1 MKKFPASQR
10 GFSLIELLI
19 VVAIIGI
26 IAAIAV
32 PYLEQARQ
40 ASKSASAVNSMR
52 TINSSE
58 AAFHSSTGEY
68 GTLTQLGSANYIA
81 DSSLA
86 GGRKSDYTFSVTP
99 LTTLNFEAV
108 ADPAMDPT
116 NAYQHYFIDA
126 SGVMRVQVGA
136 AATAASNPVQQ

>member
-1 MKKFPASQR
+1 MKKIPTSQR

-40 ASKSASAVNSMR
+40 ASKSASAVSSMR

-58 AAFHSSTGEY
+58 AAYHSSTGEY
-68 GTLTQLGSANYIA
+68 GTLSQLGTANFIA
-81 DSSLA
+81 DSSLT
-86 GGRKSDYTFSVTP
+86 GGRKSDYTFTVTP
-99 LTTLNFEAV
+99 LTTLNYEAA
-108 ADPAMDPT
+108 ADPAQDPA

-126 SGVMRVQVGA
+126 SGVLRVEVGA
-136 AATAASNPVQQ
+136 TATATSNPIQR

>member
-40 ASKSASAVNSMR
+40 ASKSASAVSSMR

-136 AATAASNPVQQ
+136 AATASSNPVQQ

>member
-1 MKKFPASQR
+1 MKTIPTSQR

-32 PYLEQARQ
+32 PYLEQAKQ
-40 ASKSASAVNSMR
+40 ASKSASAVSSMR

-58 AAFHSSTGEY
+58 AAYHSSTGEY

-81 DSSLA
+81 DSNLA

-99 LTTLNFEAV
+99 LTALNYEAV
-108 ADPAMDPT
+108 ADPVLDPT

-126 SGVMRVQVGA
+126 SGVLRVEVGA
-136 AATAASNPVQQ
+136 AATATSNPMQQ